1 MEAASA
7 TAPVLELRGITKQF
21 PGVLANDNVDFDLR
35 RGEVHALL
43 GENGA
48 GKSTLMNIVYGLYR
62 PDEGEILLKGK
73 RVSFSSSKDAI
84 QAGIGM
90 VHQHFML
97 IPVMTVAENIILA
110 EEPTHAGLLDQEAA
124 EKRVQELANSFN
136 FHIDP
141 HAKIENIG
149 VGQQQRVEILKALYR
164 KADVLILDEPTAVL
178 TPQEAVELSGILR
191 TLQQEGMAIIFIT
204 HKLNEVL
211 DVADRIT
218 VLRRGKMIETVP
230 AEGATREG
238 LARLMVG
245 REVLLRVDKTPG
257 QPKEPL
263 LTVENLSVLD
273 DRALHAVSDV
283 SFQVRAG
290 EIVGI
295 AGVDG
300 NGQSELIDAVT
311 GLRSAESG
319 RVVVGDKEVTNEG
332 ARAALDAGLGHI
344 PEDRHRRGLVLDFTL
359 AENIALHDY
368 NEPPDSRLGWL
379 YPGRLIA
386 RARRL
391 LEAFDV
397 RGGGPV
403 TRASALSGGNQQK
416 VVVAREVERD
426 PRVLL
431 AAQPTRGLDVGAIE
445 FVHRRLVEERDQGR
459 AILLVSLELE
469 EILSLSDRILVIYE
483 GRIVGE
489 YGPDVSAEELGIA
502 MTGARENEAA

>member
-7 TAPVLELRGITKQF
+7 TAPALELRGITKQF
-21 PGVLANDNVDFDLR
+21 PGVLANDHVSFDLVP
-35 RGEVHALL
+35 GEVHALL

-62 PDEGEILLKGK
+62 PDEGEVMLKGK
-73 RVSFSSSKDAI
+73 PVHFSSSKDAI
-84 QAGIGM
+84 RSGIGM

-110 EEPTHAGLLDQEAA
+110 EEPTHAGLLDQDAA
-124 EKRVQELANSFN
+124 EKRVKELADSFN
-136 FHIDP
+136 FAIDP
-141 HAKIENIG
+141 HARIENIG

-164 KADVLILDEPTAVL
+164 RADILILDEPTAVL
-178 TPQEAVELSGILR
+178 TPQEAVELFGILR
-191 TLQQEGMAIIFIT
+191 TLKREGMAIIFIS

-211 DVADRIT
+211 DIADRVT
-218 VLRRGKMIETVP
+218 VLRRGKKIDTVP
-230 AEGATREG
+230 SEGATREG

-245 REVLLRVDKTPG
+245 REVLLRVDKSPG
-257 QPKEPL
+257 KPAEPL
-263 LTVENLSVLD
+263 LTVEGLTVLD
-273 DRALHAVSDV
+273 DRELEAVRDV

-300 NGQSELIDAVT
+300 NGQTELIDAVT
-311 GLRSAESG
+311 GLRKAQAG
-319 RVVVGDKEVTNEG
+319 RVTVAGKEITNEG
-332 ARAALDAGLGHI
+332 AREALDAGLGHI

-368 NEPPDSRLGWL
+368 KEPPDSRFGWL

-391 LEAFDV
+391 LQAFDV
-397 RGGGPV
+397 RGGGPL
-403 TRASALSGGNQQK
+403 TRAASLSGGNQQK

-445 FVHRRLVEERDQGR
+445 FVHGRLIEERDQGR
-459 AILLVSLELE
+459 AILLVSLELD
-469 EILSLSDRILVIYE
+469 EILSLADRILVIYE

-502 MTGARENEAA
+502 MTGLTEEEAA